1 MDVEFW
7 TEVVGVV
14 VAADEFEVFLTNEVF
29 PDDEKFVEELFDELA
44 IDELL
49 SEVV

>member
-29 PDDEKFVEELFDELA
+29 PDEKFVEELFDELA

-49 SEVV
+49 NEVV